1 MFIKVTEKR
10 VTIHEAIAK
19 YQDGVP
25 VYLEKEDGLKQA
37 ESLKEIHEH
46 YQGFFI
52 KEKNHYGIYELT
64 QDEINKIREIG
75 INLYDRN
82 TPLPLEL
89 YVRDFMQD
97 QLGMSCA
104 MNSLSEEETDEV
116 VGKIHKLSAQFLN
129 RVDEDE
135 ITQYLNDR
143 IIEFLMKKMLL

>member
-46 YQGFFI
+46 YQDFFI

-64 QDEINKIREIG
+64 QDETNKIKELGLNVYEKNI
-75 INLYDRN
+75 
-82 TPLPLEL
+82 PFPLEL

-97 QLGMSCA
+97 QLGMYCA
-104 MNSLSEEETDEV
+104 MDGLSEEETDEV
-116 VGKIHKLSAQFLN
+116 IGKVHELSALFIESVN
-129 RVDEDE
+129 EDE

-143 IIEFLMKKMLL
+143 ILEFLMKKKLL